1 MSANLPDDALQR
13 LNYFNGQ
20 RLAASDFRSE
30 QGYHVGVRRLL
41 NRSLYSAGI
50 VKGLEV
56 LKHPADKHK
65 VIVQSGLAFDHLGR
79 EIALLADAEAQ
90 VMGAPS
96 TTKGVVFGNLLAVSY
111 RETRTQ
117 PVQDG
122 CAVAAPCEPCSG
134 DLAWGAPTRI
144 AAGVVFEFLDSWP
157 AADSGKIILAQIELS
172 QTCTV
177 ERVLPGVR
185 RYATPVKPQQV
196 RTVSLEG
203 EKDIDSA
210 NPKVLYFHV
219 DGGYPSDVTLYL
231 RARKFSSLYYTELGR
246 HSHHLKFNTAPSGEA
261 SAHSHPIDL
270 SAMVMA
276 EDGEHRHEIWAGS
289 DDGESGSID
298 FGDDDD
304 PNSYMATGAGGE
316 RGGRGMMEV
325 KPSGKHTHKVMA
337 GTVPSKTG
345 DAAALPAHTHLIDQD
360 SDTTGVQP
368 DARASGTAL
377 ALGYVDEMHVF
388 LDGQDVT
395 PQLLQQLAAKPGQA
409 ANWGKLGDGSNAH
422 AIAAPDGT
430 GSIDLLKLG
439 VEIGLGQ
446 HKLEFKLLKPNVGG
460 CVQYNLYVS

>member
-1 MSANLPDDALQR
+1 MSANTPDESLER

-30 QGYHVGVRRLL
+30 QRYHMGVRRLL

-56 LKHPADKHK
+56 LKHPSDKHK
-65 VIVQSGLAFDHLGR
+65 VVVRSGLAFDHLGR
-79 EIALLADAEAQ
+79 EIALLADAEVQ
-90 VMGAPS
+90 VLGAPS

-111 RETRTQ
+111 REQRTQ
-117 PVQDG
+117 PVSDG
-122 CAVAAPCEPCSG
+122 CAVAAPFKPCSG

-144 AAGVVFEFLDSWP
+144 AADVVFEFLDSWP
-157 AADSGKIILAQIELS
+157 AADSGKIVLAQLELAA
-172 QTCTV
+172 TCTV

-196 RTVSLEG
+196 RSLSLEG

-219 DGGYPSDVTLYL
+219 DGGYPEEVTLYL
-231 RARKFSSLYYTELGR
+231 RARQFSTLYYTELGR

-261 SAHSHPIDL
+261 SAHSHSLDF
-270 SAMVMA
+270 STMVLA

-289 DDGESGSID
+289 DDGESGSLD
-298 FGDDDD
+298 FGDGDD

-325 KPSGKHTHKVMA
+325 KLAGKHTHKVQP

-345 DAAALPAHTHLIDQD
+345 DAGALGAHTHAIDN
-360 SDTTGVQP
+360 DTATAGVQP
-368 DARASGTAL
+368 DIRTSGS
-377 ALGYVDEMHVF
+377 ALGYVDTLHVF
-388 LDGQDVT
+388 LDGQDIT
-395 PQLLQQLAAKPGQA
+395 PQLLQQLSAKPGQA
-409 ANWGKLGDGSNAH
+409 AQWSQLGNGFNTH
-422 AIAAPDGT
+422 ALASPDGT
-430 GSIDLLKLG
+430 GAIDLLKLG

-446 HKLEFKLLKPNVGG
+446 HKLEFKLLKPDVGG
-460 CVQYNLYVS
+460 CIQYNLYVS

>member
-1 MSANLPDDALQR
+1 MSANTSDESLER

-30 QGYHVGVRRLL
+30 QRYHMGVRRLL

-56 LKHPADKHK
+56 LKHPSDKHK
-65 VIVQSGLAFDHLGR
+65 VVVRSGLAFDHLGR
-79 EIALLADAEAQ
+79 EIALLADAEVQ

-111 RETRTQ
+111 REQRGQ
-117 PVQDG
+117 PVSDG
-122 CAVAAPCEPCSG
+122 CAVAVPFKPCSG

-144 AAGVVFEFLDSWP
+144 AADAVFEFLDSWP
-157 AADSGKIILAQIELS
+157 AADSGKIVLAQLELS
-172 QTCTV
+172 ATCTV
-177 ERVLPGVR
+177 ERVMPGVR
-185 RYATPVKPQQV
+185 RYAMPVKPQQV

-210 NPKVLYFHV
+210 NPKALYFHI
-219 DGGYPSDVTLYL
+219 DGGYPAEVTLYL
-231 RARKFSSLYYTELGR
+231 RARKFSSLHYTELGR
-246 HSHHLKFNTAPSGEA
+246 HTHHLKFNTAPAGEA
-261 SAHSHPIDL
+261 SAHSHPLDL
-270 SAMVMA
+270 STMLLA
-276 EDGEHRHEIWAGS
+276 EDGEHRHEVWAGS
-289 DDGESGSID
+289 DDGESGSLD

-325 KPSGKHTHKVMA
+325 KPSGKHSHKVMA

-345 DAAALPAHTHLIDQD
+345 DAGALAAHTHVIDH
-360 SDTTGVQP
+360 DTQATGVQP
-368 DARASGTAL
+368 DARASGSAL
-377 ALGYVDEMHVF
+377 TYVDDLHVY
-388 LDGQDVT
+388 LDGQDIT
-395 PQLLQQLAAKPGQA
+395 QQLLQQLSAKPGQA
-409 ANWGKLGDGSNAH
+409 ANWAKLGDGSNGH
-422 AIAAPDGT
+422 AVASPDGT
-430 GSIDLLKLG
+430 GAIDLLKLG

-460 CVQYNLYVS
+460 CVQYNLYVG